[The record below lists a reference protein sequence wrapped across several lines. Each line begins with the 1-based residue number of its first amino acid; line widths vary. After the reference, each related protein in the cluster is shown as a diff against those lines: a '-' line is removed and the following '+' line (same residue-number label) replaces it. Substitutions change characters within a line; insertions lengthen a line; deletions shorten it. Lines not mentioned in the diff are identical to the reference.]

1 MKASS
6 SSENLLDNPVKKDL
20 PKVNISKRRE
30 LFEKENSPQ
39 ETNNNVVNRL
49 SGDFSKSKSIKER
62 LSSLEQKKDETNS
75 VNKKMNRLSGDVS
88 GIKERFTILNTKTDI
103 EKITKVEVPI
113 TSLKDR
119 LTSLHSAVSAASEEV
134 KKPIILVD
142 LNALAAEEQ
151 NRLDNVEALRINQ
164 LLLRPDLEIDTDR
177 EDSGIQTAD
186 VSCAVSQADE
196 QPEEDQEIVKF
207 ENVVEKLNV
216 IIPDVVPFVE
226 EIVEVKTHVE
236 VEVLQVAE
244 EEEDDE
250 EDNVFSPELTEQDT
264 SVSLSISENT
274 QTMVYSIGD
283 GASNLSM
290 VEDRNSIV
298 ELELD
303 DTSLAK
309 ISCNS
314 IISSLSPSKIS
325 ENNLNPY
332 VNLQPV
338 NEELCKKIDASSLP
352 KHQLPTPCITVEKQK
367 NLLESPSKSKKQNI
381 FDFIKTNLLDEKN
394 EVKNDNRNS
403 TFYISLDSYQNE
415 NENKFKS
422 CLENKNKNPED
433 ATATTI
439 NCIDVNDVAS
449 CNAGGSDDSVE
460 NDKSVTA
467 CYNFKLFNRIE
478 KTNSLDSNCS
488 ETYRILDEEF
498 NKLDDEKS
506 ND

>member
-1 MKASS
+1 M
-6 SSENLLDNPVKKDL
+6 DNPIKKDL

-62 LSSLEQKKDETNS
+62 LSSLEQKKDETNC

-88 GIKERFTILNTKTDI
+88 GIKERFTILNTKTDM
-103 EKITKVEVPI
+103 EKTTKVEVPI

-164 LLLRPDLEIDTDR
+164 LLLRPEVEIDTDR

-196 QPEEDQEIVKF
+196 QPEEDQEIIQESKIIQL
-207 ENVVEKLNV
+207 ENVVQKLNKEVV

-226 EIVEVKTHVE
+226 EIVEIKSQIE
-236 VEVLQVAE
+236 ELQVAE
-244 EEEDDE
+244 EEDDE
-250 EDNVFSPELTEQDT
+250 DCIFSPELTEQDT

-274 QTMVYSIGD
+274 QTMVYSNGD
-283 GASNLSM
+283 GASNLNM
-290 VEDRNSIV
+290 VMERNSIV

-303 DTSLAK
+303 ENSLAK

-314 IISSLSPSKIS
+314 ILSSLSPSRIS
-325 ENNLNPY
+325 DKNNLNSY
-332 VNLQPV
+332 ENLQPV
-338 NEELCKKIDASSLP
+338 EEELCKKIDASSLP
-352 KHQLPTPCITVEKQK
+352 KNQLPTPCITVEKQK

-394 EVKNDNRNS
+394 EIKNDNRNS

-439 NCIDVNDVAS
+439 NCIDVNDVAG
-449 CNAGGSDDSVE
+449 CNAGGSDDCE
-460 NDKSVTA
+460 QNDKSVTA

-498 NKLDDEKS
+498 NKLDDEKCC
-506 ND
+506 D

>member
-1 MKASS
+1 M
-6 SSENLLDNPVKKDL
+6 DNPVKKDL

-39 ETNNNVVNRL
+39 ETNNNTVINRL

-62 LSSLEQKKDETNS
+62 LSSLEQKKDDTNC
-75 VNKKMNRLSGDVS
+75 VNKKINRLSGDVS
-88 GIKERFTILNTKTDI
+88 GIKERFTILNTKTDV

-151 NRLDNVEALRINQ
+151 NRLNNVEALRINKQ
-164 LLLRPDLEIDTDR
+164 LLRPELEIETDR
-177 EDSGIQTAD
+177 DDSGIQTAD

-196 QPEEDQEIVKF
+196 QPEEDQKNIIQL
-207 ENVVEKLNV
+207 ENVVEKLNKEII
-216 IIPDVVPFVE
+216 IIPDVVPFVQEEE
-226 EIVEVKTHVE
+226 EIVEE
-236 VEVLQVAE
+236 VEEEQAVEDE
-244 EEEDDE
+244 EESI
-250 EDNVFSPELTEQDT
+250 FSPELTEQDT
-264 SVSLSISENT
+264 SVSLTISENT
-274 QTMVYSIGD
+274 QKMVNCIGD

-303 DTSLAK
+303 ENSIAK

-314 IISSLSPSKIS
+314 IITSLSPSRIT
-325 ENNLNPY
+325 ENNLNPK
-332 VNLQPV
+332 PV
-338 NEELCKKIDASSLP
+338 IEELCKKIDASSLP
-352 KHQLPTPCITVEKQK
+352 KHQLPTPCITVEKQN
-367 NLLESPSKSKKQNI
+367 NLLESPSKCKKQNI

-394 EVKNDNRNS
+394 DIKSDNRNS

-415 NENKFKS
+415 NEENKFKS

-433 ATATTI
+433 AAATI
-439 NCIDVNDVAS
+439 NCIDVNDVAG
-449 CNAGGSDDSVE
+449 CINAGGSSDDTE
-460 NDKSVTA
+460 QNEKSVTA

-498 NKLDDEKS
+498 NKLDDEKCY
-506 ND
+506 D

>member
-39 ETNNNVVNRL
+39 ESNNNVVNRL

-88 GIKERFTILNTKTDI
+88 GIKERFTILNTKTDM
-103 EKITKVEVPI
+103 EKTTKVEVPI

-119 LTSLHSAVSAASEEV
+119 LSSLHSAVSAASEEV

-142 LNALAAEEQ
+142 LNVLAVEEQ
-151 NRLDNVEALRINQ
+151 NRLDNVEAMRINQ
-164 LLLRPDLEIDTDR
+164 QLLRPEIEIDTDR

-196 QPEEDQEIVKF
+196 QPEEDQEIVQESKIVQL

-226 EIVEVKTHVE
+226 EIVKVQTHVE
-236 VEVLQVAE
+236 ELQVT
-244 EEEDDE
+244 EEEDE
-250 EDNVFSPELTEQDT
+250 EDRIFSPELTEQDT

-303 DTSLAK
+303 EASLAK

-314 IISSLSPSKIS
+314 IISSLSPSRIT

-332 VNLQPV
+332 ENIEPV
-338 NEELCKKIDASSLP
+338 TEELCKKVDASSLP
-352 KHQLPTPCITVEKQK
+352 KHQLPTPCITVEKEK

-394 EVKNDNRNS
+394 EMKNDNRNS

-422 CLENKNKNPED
+422 CLENKNPED
-433 ATATTI
+433 AAATI
-439 NCIDVNDVAS
+439 NFDVNDVAG
-449 CNAGGSDDSVE
+449 CNAGGSVDAQQNE
-460 NDKSVTA
+460 KTVTA

-498 NKLDDEKS
+498 HKLDEEKCY
-506 ND
+506 D

>member
-39 ETNNNVVNRL
+39 ESNNNVVNRL

-88 GIKERFTILNTKTDI
+88 GIKERFTILNTKTDM
-103 EKITKVEVPI
+103 EKTTKVEVPI

-119 LTSLHSAVSAASEEV
+119 LSSLHSAVSAASEEV

-142 LNALAAEEQ
+142 LNVLAVEEQ
-151 NRLDNVEALRINQ
+151 NRLDNVEAMRINQ
-164 LLLRPDLEIDTDR
+164 QLLRPELEIDTDR

-196 QPEEDQEIVKF
+196 QPEEDQEIVQESKIVQL

-226 EIVEVKTHVE
+226 EIVEVQTHVE
-236 VEVLQVAE
+236 ELQVT
-244 EEEDDE
+244 EEEDE
-250 EDNVFSPELTEQDT
+250 EDRIFSPELTEQDT

-303 DTSLAK
+303 EASLAK

-314 IISSLSPSKIS
+314 IISSLSPSRIT

-332 VNLQPV
+332 ENIEPV
-338 NEELCKKIDASSLP
+338 TEELCKKVDASSLP

-367 NLLESPSKSKKQNI
+367 NLLESPSKCKKQNI

-394 EVKNDNRNS
+394 EMKNDNRNS

-422 CLENKNKNPED
+422 CLENKNPED
-433 ATATTI
+433 AAATI
-439 NCIDVNDVAS
+439 NFDVNDVAG
-449 CNAGGSDDSVE
+449 CNAGGSVDAQQNE
-460 NDKSVTA
+460 KTVTA

-498 NKLDDEKS
+498 HKLDEEKCY
-506 ND
+506 D

>member
-88 GIKERFTILNTKTDI
+88 GIKERFTILNTKTDL
-103 EKITKVEVPI
+103 EKTTKVEVPI

-164 LLLRPDLEIDTDR
+164 MLLRPELEIDTDR

-196 QPEEDQEIVKF
+196 QPEEDQEIIQL
-207 ENVVEKLNV
+207 ENVFEKLNKEIV

-226 EIVEVKTHVE
+226 EVMEVKTFVIVE
-236 VEVLQVAE
+236 ALQVAE
-244 EEEDDE
+244 EEEDDD

-283 GASNLSM
+283 GASYLSM

-303 DTSLAK
+303 ETSLAK

-314 IISSLSPSKIS
+314 IISSLSPSRIS
-325 ENNLNPY
+325 ENNFKSY
-332 VNLQPV
+332 ENLQPV
-338 NEELCKKIDASSLP
+338 EEELCKKIDASSLP

-394 EVKNDNRNS
+394 EIKNDNRNS

-433 ATATTI
+433 ATAAI
-439 NCIDVNDVAS
+439 NDVAG
-449 CNAGGSDDSVE
+449 CNAGGSDDSIE

-498 NKLDDEKS
+498 HKLDDEKCS
-506 ND
+506 D